1 MWEASNSGRSMD
13 YQFSLAEIRLPAE
26 GKGQGKAIPAAKLT
40 LGKEGGLEIEN
51 YQAQPVRLNEI
62 TVVVPK
68 QKK

>member
-1 MWEASNSGRSMD
+1 MD
-13 YQFSLAEIRLPAE
+13 YQFSLAEMRLPVE

-40 LGKEGGLEIEN
+40 LDKDGGLEIEN

-68 QKK
+68 AQK